1 MIRWRFQRVPT
12 PRVSS
17 SVAATVPLCSTARF
31 NERVCSKRLIE
42 PSREAQSPPRTI
54 QWRLHCS
61 IELGARLRWKLKDRE
76 RQGASRTV
84 AATER
89 RAPQSRKRRR
99 LGPYSSP
106 LARYHFY
113 APASNPD
120 PVISSRSLAAKSDGA
135 RNAWSR
141 NNSACFRSSESSSSR
156 RCGATSPMLA
166 NRSFVN
172 CK

>member
-1 MIRWRFQRVPT
+1 MSSNETIALSGVAT
-12 PRVSS
+12 LRVSS
-17 SVAATVPLCSTARF
+17 LVAATVPLGPTVQF
-31 NERVCSKRLIE
+31 NQRVCSKRLIE
-42 PSREAQSPPRTI
+42 PNREAQSPPLTI
-54 QWRLHCS
+54 EWRLHCS
-61 IELGARLRWKLKDRE
+61 IELGARLRWKLK
-76 RQGASRTV
+76 GL

-89 RAPQSRKRRR
+89 RARQSRQRRR
-99 LGPYSSP
+99 LGPISS
-106 LARYHFY
+106 LFARCHLY

-120 PVISSRSLAAKSDGA
+120 PVISARSLVAKSGGA

-166 NRSFVN
+166 NLSFVN

>member
-1 MIRWRFQRVPT
+1 MALSKGPT

-42 PSREAQSPPRTI
+42 PNREAQSPPRTI

-61 IELGARLRWKLKDRE
+61 IGLGARLRWNLKAGSTRSLAD
-76 RQGASRTV
+76 SRRYRKTRPPKPS
-84 AATER
+84 APAP
-89 RAPQSRKRRR
+89 RA
-99 LGPYSSP
+99 YSSL
-106 LARYHFY
+106 LARCHLY